1 MEDAAD
7 LVLLSICSPEPDF
20 DEHHRQVVGDAEGDL
35 AGPGAAPLIDLS
47 RVKAAAARGA
57 KRHETARFHQSSWR
71 CGGDMAA
78 HCGGTAKN

>member
-35 AGPGAAPLIDLS
+35 AGPGAAPLIGSAADRLS
-47 RVKAAAARGA
+47 RVKAP
-57 KRHETARFHQSSWR
+57 TARSAGR
-71 CGGDMAA
+71 EAP
-78 HCGGTAKN
+78 

>member
-35 AGPGAAPLIDLS
+35 AGPGAAPLID
-47 RVKAAAARGA
+47 
-57 KRHETARFHQSSWR
+57 
-71 CGGDMAA
+71 
-78 HCGGTAKN
+78 